1 MNMQKKV
8 ILMLQQF
15 IIERENA
22 DKRRQYRK
30 ENEDMD
36 LSLTQFHII
45 EIIDKHEKVNNK
57 FLAEELNVSKPAVTK
72 SIKKLLS
79 KELVVELNNESNKRE
94 VYYNLTKKGEKLSF
108 IHDDLHKKAVKK
120 YEEVLKV
127 FDEKEMETIIE
138 FLKRSVDEL
147 KKEEV
152 DSND

>member
-1 MNMQKKV
+1 MQKKV

-22 DKRRQYRK
+22 DKKRQYKK
-30 ENEDMD
+30 EYKELELE

-45 EIIDKHEKVNNK
+45 ELIDKNNKVNNK
-57 FLAEELNVSKPAVTK
+57 FLAKELNVSNPAITK

-79 KELVVELNNESNKRE
+79 KGLVIELHNDSNKRE
-94 VYYNLTKKGEKLSF
+94 VYYQLTEQGEKLSF

-127 FDEKEMETIIE
+127 FNDKELEIIFE
-138 FLKRSVDEL
+138 FLKRSVNEL

-152 DSND
+152 DLND

>member
-22 DKRRQYRK
+22 DTRRQYRK
-30 ENEDMD
+30 GNEDMD

-94 VYYNLTKKGEKLSF
+94 VYYNLTKRGEKLSF
-108 IHDDLHKKAVKK
+108 IHDDLHKKAVKNKKK
-120 YEEVLKV
+120 YLKYL
-127 FDEKEMETIIE
+127 M
-138 FLKRSVDEL
+138 
-147 KKEEV
+147 KKKWKL
-152 DSND
+152 SLNF